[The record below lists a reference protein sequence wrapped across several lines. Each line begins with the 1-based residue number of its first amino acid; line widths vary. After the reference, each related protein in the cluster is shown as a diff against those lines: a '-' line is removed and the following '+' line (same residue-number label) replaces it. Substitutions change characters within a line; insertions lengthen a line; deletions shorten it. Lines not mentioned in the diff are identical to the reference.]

1 MYQERGEVILMCLM
15 NYSLFLLFILILYL
29 NFRGK
34 ANFESYLKNLT
45 IGLIVY
51 KNTSTFGGV
60 FTLQIK

>member
-34 ANFESYLKNLT
+34 ANFERC
-45 IGLIVY
+45 
-51 KNTSTFGGV
+51 
-60 FTLQIK
+60 QILNKEKAEI

>member
-1 MYQERGEVILMCLM
+1 MFLMCLR
-15 NYSLFLLFILILYL
+15 NYSLFSSLYFILILYL
-29 NFRGK
+29 KFGVK
-34 ANFESYLKNLT
+34 TNFESYLKNLT